1 MNRSIHILIVAL
13 LLIMSAPTLVRA
25 QGRNQILFVGLPV
38 GVGVGRYNATGF
50 VTGFD
55 VRYQHPLGSNF
66 TLTAK
71 TGLEIFLVKGR
82 YKDYYRYYYNSSSG
96 ISIPIT
102 IGPRFYIVDGLHA
115 GLNFGVDI
123 GVSRLAA
130 TSFRFEPA
138 VGYAIKLNNG
148 NYADVGTSFVTS
160 FSEGSGVFSFNFAY
174 GLNLGR

>member
-1 MNRSIHILIVAL
+1 MIRSIHILFVT
-13 LLIMSAPTLVRA
+13 LLISLTVPTLVWA
-25 QGRNQILFVGLPV
+25 QGRNQILFIGTPI
-38 GVGVGRYNATGF
+38 GVGVGRYNGTGF
-50 VTGFD
+50 VTGLD

-66 TLTAK
+66 TITGK
-71 TGLEIFLVKGR
+71 TGMEFFLVKGR
-82 YKDYYRYYYNSSSG
+82 DKEYYRYYYDATSG

-115 GLNFGVDI
+115 GLNLGVDI

-138 VGYAIKLNNG
+138 VGYAIRLKNG

-160 FSEGSGVFSFNFAY
+160 FGLGSGVFSFNFAY

>member
-1 MNRSIHILIVAL
+1 MNRSIQIILLAL
-13 LLIMSAPTLVRA
+13 LLGGSAQTQVRA
-25 QGRNQILFVGLPV
+25 QGRNRILFVGLPV
-38 GVGVGRYNATGF
+38 GVGVGRYNGTGF

-66 TLTAK
+66 TITGK

-82 YKDYYRYYYNSSSG
+82 YKEYYRYYYGSSSG

-102 IGPRFYIVDGLHA
+102 VGPRFYIVDGLHA

-138 VGYAIKLNNG
+138 VGYAIRLNNG

-160 FSEGSGVFSFNFAY
+160 FGEGSGVFSFNFAY
-174 GLNLGR
+174 GLDFGR